1 MILQGT
7 HWSWRKCSFK
17 LAPMCLPPILL
28 SLQCG
33 RADNTY
39 EAADE
44 AQSVRLVPHQVI
56 HLCTGTDGC
65 SAEMMEGMVSAW
77 MRGNT
82 CKV

>member
-7 HWSWRKCSFK
+7 RWSWRKCSFK

-44 AQSVRLVPHQVI
+44 AQSVRLVPHQVY
-56 HLCTGTDGC
+56 
-65 SAEMMEGMVSAW
+65 
-77 MRGNT
+77 T
-82 CKV
+82 CALVRMDAPLR